1 MKKNLLATTAM
12 AAAGALV
19 STAALAESA
28 PIEIKVKGY
37 HQQWVGYGHQSDA
50 YFRPP
55 TGANPRGTL
64 EDSSDVDVQEDS
76 EIHFVGS
83 TTLDNGLTFGINVQ
97 LEGNTQNDTIDES
110 YLFVRGEFGE
120 IVLGTENGAAYAMSY
135 GIPSAG
141 AGIDSGDVCNWGA
154 PSGCFEL
161 ATTNGNFARRDNDS
175 GKIRYISPRFAGF
188 QFGASW
194 APEGTQD
201 DDGFPTEGSN
211 NAPPAGTGS
220 ANEEGIVS
228 LAANYDN
235 TFDDVRVRI
244 SGAYQAIT
252 DANGTSANDAW
263 NAGVGARIG
272 FGGFTLSGA
281 YHFMNS
287 RSNSIDQ
294 QTTFGLG
301 AMYATGPMSVSL
313 SAIWADVDGTTGNT
327 DDNQLAVELGAGY
340 ALGPGVKAQGS
351 IYYNDRD
358 KGPSGQGTDG
368 FAVVG
373 GIALTF

>member
-12 AAAGALV
+12 VAAGALGT
-19 STAALAESA
+19 SGALAESA

-37 HQQWVGYGHQSDA
+37 HEQWVGYGNQNNVN
-50 YFRPP
+50 
-55 TGANPRGTL
+55 GAA
-64 EDSSDVDVQEDS
+64 EDVQDVDVQEDS

-83 TTLDNGLTFGINVQ
+83 TTLDNGLTFGVNVQ
-97 LEGNTQNDTIDES
+97 LEGNTQNDSIDES

-154 PSGCFEL
+154 PGGCFEL
-161 ATTNGNFARRDNDS
+161 STTNGNFARRDND
-175 GKIRYISPRFAGF
+175 GAKIRYISPRFSGF

-194 APEGTQD
+194 VPEATQD

-211 NAPPAGTGS
+211 NGV
-220 ANEEGIVS
+220 NEEGIFSV
-228 LAANYDN
+228 AGNYDN
-235 TFDDVRVRI
+235 KFDDIRVRI
-244 SGAYQAIT
+244 SLAYQGIT
-252 DANGTSANDAW
+252 DANGTSENDAW

-281 YHFMNS
+281 YHHMNS
-287 RSNSIDQ
+287 RSLTRDEQS
-294 QTTFGLG
+294 TFGLG
-301 AMYATGPMSVSL
+301 VMYGSGPLAVSL
-313 SAIWADVDGTTGNT
+313 SGVWADVDGTAGNP
-327 DDNQLAVELGAGY
+327 DDEQLTVELGGSY
-340 ALGPGVKAQGS
+340 ALGPGVKAAGS
-351 IYYNDRD
+351 LFYNDRD
-358 KGPSGQGTDG
+358 NGPNGNSTDG

-373 GIALTF
+373 GIKLSF

>member
-12 AAAGALV
+12 MAAGALV
-19 STAALAESA
+19 STGAFAESA

-37 HQQWVGYGHQSDA
+37 HQQWVGYGNQSNVNA
-50 YFRPP
+50 V
-55 TGANPRGTL
+55 G
-64 EDSSDVDVQEDS
+64 EDVGDVDVQEDS

-83 TTLDNGLTFGINVQ
+83 MVTDNGLTFGINVQ

-154 PSGCFEL
+154 PGGCFEL

-175 GKIRYISPRFAGF
+175 AKIRYISPRFSGF
-188 QFGASW
+188 QVGASW

-201 DDGFPTEGSN
+201 DDGFPTEASN
-211 NAPPAGTGS
+211 NAGAG
-220 ANEEGIVS
+220 NEEGIAS

-235 TFDDVRVRI
+235 KFDDIRVRI
-244 SGAYQAIT
+244 SLAYQAIT
-252 DANGTSANDAW
+252 DANGTSQNDAW

-281 YHFMNS
+281 YNHMNS
-287 RSNSIDQ
+287 RSNTIDEQ
-294 QTTFGLG
+294 ATFGLG
-301 AMYATGPMSVSL
+301 NVRQRP
-313 SAIWADVDGTTGNT
+313 DVG
-327 DDNQLAVELGAGY
+327 LAQCRLGG
-340 ALGPGVKAQGS
+340 
-351 IYYNDRD
+351 R
-358 KGPSGQGTDG
+358 
-368 FAVVG
+368 
-373 GIALTF
+373 